1 LGKGF
6 FLSLQ
11 NLVSMRIFDVG
22 QKELVFE
29 ELSHVSSALAGSIV
43 ALASLT
49 AAIVVGL
56 FSVKCLYA
64 I

>member
-1 LGKGF
+1 
-6 FLSLQ
+6 
-11 NLVSMRIFDVG
+11 MRIFDVG